1 MSPDQLRAV
10 GTALYGPRFQ
20 RLLSADLGIAE
31 RTMRR
36 WLAGRFAIPADVAT
50 RIKAIARE
58 RAAALAR
65 IKTLS

>member
-1 MSPDQLRAV
+1 MTPDQLRAA
-10 GTALYGPRFQ
+10 GEALYGNRWQ
-20 RLLSADLGIAE
+20 RQLSAELGIAE

-50 RIKAIARE
+50 RIKAIARK

>member
-20 RLLSADLGIAE
+20 RLLSTDLGIAE

-36 WLAGRFAIPADVAT
+36 WLAGAFAVPDDVGA
-50 RIKAIARE
+50 RIKAIAKE
-58 RAAALAR
+58 RIAALRA
-65 IKTLS
+65 L